1 MRCLFYTHFHIDF
14 YVTNYY
20 NKDKVIRM
28 NKLWEVVQT
37 AVSVIGC
44 AIGYFIGDIDGLVI
58 SLIIFASVDYATG
71 VISAMYKK
79 KLSSKV
85 GFKGIAKKLFMFIMV
100 GIANVIDVNIVGQ
113 PALRTA
119 TIFFYLS
126 NECLSI
132 IENAV
137 TIGLPI
143 PEKFKQVLEQIRQ
156 KGE

>member
-1 MRCLFYTHFHIDF
+1 
-14 YVTNYY
+14 
-20 NKDKVIRM
+20 M
-28 NKLWEVVQT
+28 NEIWKTLQ
-37 AVSVIGC
+37 AGVSLIGC
-44 AIGYFIGDIDGLVI
+44 AIGYFLGNIDGLLI
-58 SLIIFASVDYATG
+58 SLVIFAVTDYITG
-71 VISAMYKK
+71 VIAAVYKK

-85 GFKGIAKKLFMFIMV
+85 GFKGIAKKLFIFIMV
-100 GIANVIDVNIVGQ
+100 GVANIIDVNVIGQ

-119 TIFFYLS
+119 TIFFYMS

-143 PEKFKQVLEQIRQ
+143 PDKFKQVLEQIRQ

>member
-1 MRCLFYTHFHIDF
+1 
-14 YVTNYY
+14 
-20 NKDKVIRM
+20 M
-28 NKLWEVVQT
+28 NEIWKTIQSAFSL
-37 AVSVIGC
+37 IGC
-44 AIGYFIGDIDGLVI
+44 AIGYFIGNIDGLLI
-58 SLIIFASVDYATG
+58 SLLIFAVTDYVTG
-71 VISAMYKK
+71 VAAAFYKK

-85 GFKGIAKKLFMFIMV
+85 GFKGIAKKVFIFIMV
-100 GIANVIDVNIVGQ
+100 GVANIIDVNVIGQ

-132 IENAV
+132 IENSVA
-137 TIGLPI
+137 IGLPV

>member
-1 MRCLFYTHFHIDF
+1 
-14 YVTNYY
+14 
-20 NKDKVIRM
+20 M
-28 NKLWEVVQT
+28 NEIWKTLQ
-37 AVSVIGC
+37 AGVSLIGC
-44 AIGYFIGDIDGLVI
+44 AIGYFLGNIDGLLI
-58 SLIIFASVDYATG
+58 SLVIFAVTDYITG
-71 VISAMYKK
+71 VIAAVYKK

-85 GFKGIAKKLFMFIMV
+85 GFKGIAKKLFIFIMV
-100 GIANVIDVNIVGQ
+100 GIANIIDVNVIGQ

-119 TIFFYLS
+119 TIFFYMS

-143 PEKFKQVLEQIRQ
+143 PDKFKQVLEQIRQ

>member
-1 MRCLFYTHFHIDF
+1 
-14 YVTNYY
+14 
-20 NKDKVIRM
+20 M
-28 NKLWEVVQT
+28 NEIWKT
-37 AVSVIGC
+37 AQSAISLIGC
-44 AIGYFIGDIDGLVI
+44 AIGYFIGNIDGLLI
-58 SLIIFASVDYATG
+58 SLLIFAVIDYITG
-71 VISAMYKK
+71 VAAAFYKK

-85 GFKGIAKKLFMFIMV
+85 GFKGIAKKLFIFIMV
-100 GIANVIDVNIVGQ
+100 GVANIIDVNVIGQ

-132 IENAV
+132 IENSVA
-137 TIGLPI
+137 IGLPV

>member
-1 MRCLFYTHFHIDF
+1 
-14 YVTNYY
+14 
-20 NKDKVIRM
+20 M

-44 AIGYFIGDIDGLVI
+44 AIGYFIGNIDGLLI
-58 SLIIFASVDYATG
+58 SLLIFAVTDYITG
-71 VISAMYKK
+71 VAAAFYKK

-85 GFKGIAKKLFMFIMV
+85 GFKGIAKKVFIFIMV
-100 GIANVIDVNIVGQ
+100 GVANIIDVNIIGQ

-132 IENAV
+132 IENSVA
-137 TIGLPI
+137 IGLPV
-143 PEKFKQVLEQIRQ
+143 PEKFKQVLEQIKQ

>member
-1 MRCLFYTHFHIDF
+1 MHEIWKT
-14 YVTNYY
+14 
-20 NKDKVIRM
+20 
-28 NKLWEVVQT
+28 VQT
-37 AVSVIGC
+37 GVSLIGC
-44 AIGYFIGDIDGLVI
+44 AIGYFLGNIDGLLI
-58 SLIIFASVDYATG
+58 SLVIFAVTDYVTG
-71 VISAMYKK
+71 VIAAVYKK

-85 GFKGIAKKLFMFIMV
+85 GFKGISKKLFIFIMV
-100 GIANVIDVNIVGQ
+100 GVANIIDANVIGQ

-119 TIFFYLS
+119 TIFFYMS

-143 PEKFKQVLEQIRQ
+143 PDKFKQVLEQIRQ